1 MYSIGHGDGHILMIM
16 IHVTQSVTKILIM
29 FTIGRK
35 SIQKSMVNISFVSLS
50 CDIDL
55 LQKSISFFGYAF

>member
-1 MYSIGHGDGHILMIM
+1 MYSIGHGDGHILM

-35 SIQKSMVNISFVSLS
+35 SIQKSMVNISFV
-50 CDIDL
+50 
-55 LQKSISFFGYAF
+55 